1 MCYYRLISI
10 DLGTHR
16 MDTQKPL
23 ANKAV
28 LITRARDQAD
38 ECIRLLAERGATAIE
53 FPTIEVIPPQS
64 WSDLDQAL
72 NEIETFHWI
81 IFSSANAVRFFMER
95 FQALGKNARILDG
108 IRICAVGPK
117 TAASLKVF
125 GLEPKLVPM
134 EFKAEGVLAALDTEK
149 VQGLNFLVPRAKEA
163 REVIPEKLRERG
175 ALVRVVT
182 AYENRLPVADL
193 NPIRSL
199 FEQKKIDVVTF
210 TSSSTVRN
218 FVEMLGQK
226 GYKTL
231 LQGVSIAC
239 IGPVCAETAREYGL
253 RVDIMPK
260 EYTVPALVDAMVDFF
275 NKPT

>member
-1 MCYYRLISI
+1 
-10 DLGTHR
+10 

-23 ANKAV
+23 ANKTV

-95 FQALGKNARILDG
+95 LQALGKDVRILDG

-125 GLEPKLVPM
+125 GLEPTLLPA

-149 VQGLNFLVPRAKEA
+149 VQGLRFLIPRAKEA

-182 AYENRLPVADL
+182 AYENRLPVADVD
-193 NPIRSL
+193 PIRSL
-199 FEQKKIDVVTF
+199 FEQKKIDLVTF

-239 IGPVCAETAREYGL
+239 IGPVTAETAREYGL

-260 EYTVPALVDAMVDFF
+260 EYTIPALVDAMVDFF

>member
-1 MCYYRLISI
+1 
-10 DLGTHR
+10 

-23 ANKAV
+23 ANKTV

-38 ECIRLLAERGATAIE
+38 ECIRLLTERGASVIE

-72 NEIETFHWI
+72 NEIEAFHWI

-95 FQALGKNARILDG
+95 FQTLGKNARILDG

-125 GLEPKLVPM
+125 GLEPKLVPA
-134 EFKAEGVLAALDTEK
+134 EFKAEGVLDALDNEEVK
-149 VQGLNFLVPRAKEA
+149 GLRFLIPRAREA
-163 REVIPEKLRERG
+163 REVIPDKLRERG

-182 AYENRLPVADL
+182 AYENVMPVADASR
-193 NPIRSL
+193 IKSL
-199 FEQKKIDVVTF
+199 FEQKKIDIVTF

-226 GYKTL
+226 GYKTII
-231 LQGVSIAC
+231 QGVSIAC
-239 IGPVCAETAREYGL
+239 IGPVTAETAREYGL
-253 RVDIMPK
+253 QVDIMPK
-260 EYTVPALVDAMVDFF
+260 EYTVPALVDAMVNFF
-275 NKPT
+275 KKPT